1 MHLETS
7 CFLAIFIFAFPLP
20 FFSLFLLI
28 FCLRSMIAKSPQTAN
43 VPLQP
48 QAVRLPILLVWGFAV
63 HETTTWQVRRNN
75 PAAQNTSWSIRWP
88 SSSSEGH
95 PVWPRRSS
103 ENHQAMRTLPNLVFF
118 LLCCLPF
125 PSLLLSFFCIL
136 QTSWRSVHLLI
147 MWDSPDQ
154 KCQLCSPPWLDSRV

>member
-20 FFSLFLLI
+20 FFPLFLLI
-28 FCLRSMIAKSPQTAN
+28 FCLRSMIAKSPQIAN

-95 PVWPRRSS
+95 PVWPWRSS
-103 ENHQAMRTLPNLVFF
+103 ENHQAMRTLPNLFF
-118 LLCCLPF
+118 SCSAAFLFPLFYF
-125 PSLLLSFFCIL
+125 PSFVSCKQVAGPSTCSSCETPWIK
-136 QTSWRSVHLLI
+136 SASYAVHHG
-147 MWDSPDQ
+147 
-154 KCQLCSPPWLDSRV
+154 